1 MKNIYKPFGI
11 IAIMAIICLSFIC
24 CGGGSTDDGIPSIN
38 EHGIS
43 ELSGPEYDLGGAVF
57 KGTKEDAWVLY
68 TEAILSLIGPA
79 SSFGVTYDYS
89 YAGSDVLRKVEKN
102 TYDLGSKEWRDM
114 LIPYGVSNLN
124 GRISY
129 EYSDD
134 PYWVISS
141 SDISYDYNSNN
152 DNYSFIPGRPDNW
165 VKGKVKAK
173 GDSKIAKIRDS
184 YSTELNAAYS
194 YAIAYKK
201 SNTEGAKF
209 ILTYGISI
217 SGEKGEVSF
226 YGTLKVYNNNGIEIY
241 SFDINSDDIEGY
253 TIKI

>member
-1 MKNIYKPFGI
+1 MKNIYKSLGI

-24 CGGGSTDDGIPSIN
+24 CGGSTGDGIPSIN

-43 ELSGPEYDLGGAVF
+43 ELSGTEYDLGGAVF
-57 KGTKEDAWVLY
+57 KGTEEEALMLY
-68 TEAILSLIGPA
+68 TEAMQSLIGPT
-79 SSFGVTYDYS
+79 SYFGVTYDYS

-102 TYDLGSKEWRDM
+102 TIDLGSKENRDM
-114 LIPYGVSNLN
+114 LIPFGVSNLN
-124 GRISY
+124 GYISF

-141 SDISYDYNSNN
+141 SDISYDYDSNN
-152 DNYSFIPGRPDNW
+152 DNSSLIPGKPDNW
-165 VKGKVKAK
+165 VKGKLKAK
-173 GDSKIAKIRDS
+173 GNSKITEIKGG
-184 YSTELNAAYS
+184 YSTELNGAYS

-209 ILTYGISI
+209 ILTCGISY
-217 SGEKGEVSF
+217 SDEKAERSF
-226 YGTLKVYNNNGIEIY
+226 YGTLKVYNNNGVEIY
-241 SFDINSDDIEGY
+241 SFDINSDDIEGF